1 MEIAVENISKSLDE
15 EIIFQDI
22 SFNTSPGKVTGI
34 LGSKDIGKTTLV
46 RIILD
51 IVRPDSG
58 MVLFNEKQ
66 MSPHV
71 RKVIGYLPEQRGVFQ
86 KQKLLQVLCYYGQL
100 KNMSWKKA
108 HVEAIRLLDRFDM
121 IDFID
126 SPVGTL
132 SVNLKQRLY
141 LLVSILNNP
150 QILILDEPFL
160 GMDPLNQNLLQK
172 TINQFRGDGKNI
184 IIATKQINE
193 AEKLCDDILF
203 LYNGKIELNGS
214 IEKVRDNFRAHLVI
228 VETDNN
234 LRALKNIKGVK
245 KFLIEKQTAKL
256 FVDDKITPKE
266 ILGEIINTV
275 NASKIE
281 VKRPSLNDIF
291 NDVIQNGN

>member
-1 MEIAVENISKSLDE
+1 MEVVVENISKSLDE
-15 EIIFQDI
+15 EFIFQDI
-22 SFNTSPGKVTGI
+22 SFHTSPGKVTGI
-34 LGSKDIGKTTLV
+34 LGLQETGKTTLL
-46 RIILD
+46 RIILN

-58 MVLFNEKQ
+58 KVLFNDKQ
-66 MSPHV
+66 MNPHV
-71 RKVIGYLPEQRGVFQ
+71 RKVIGYLPQQRGIFQ
-86 KQKLLQVLCYYGQL
+86 KQKLLQVLSYYGQL

-108 HVEAIRLLDRFDM
+108 HVESIRLLDRFDM
-121 IDFID
+121 IEYLD
-126 SPVGTL
+126 SPVELL
-132 SVNLKQRLY
+132 SPNLQQRLY

-150 QILILDEPFL
+150 QLLILDEPFL

-184 IIATKQINE
+184 IIATKQFNE

-203 LYNGKIELNGS
+203 LYKGKIELNGS

-234 LRALKNIKGVK
+234 LRILRNIKGVK

-256 FVDDKITPKE
+256 FVDDKIPQKE
-266 ILGEIINTV
+266 ILQEIINTV

-291 NDVIQNGN
+291 NDVIQNEN